1 VTFVVSETV
10 ELPLV
15 TLFNGL
21 RSAVTQNT
29 ASPYTFRYTLR
40 SSDSG
45 PILYTVT
52 LRDLAG
58 NIAVIN
64 LNGNGQTAG
73 KNSKSACAVTNAQAA
88 DSA

>member
-15 TLFNGL
+15 TLFDGL

-29 ASPYTFRYTLR
+29 ASPYTFRYTIR

-64 LNGNGQTAG
+64 LTGNGQTAG
-73 KNSKSACAVTNAQAA
+73 KSSRSARTGAEAQAA
-88 DSA
+88 D